1 MEDFHFNLS
10 NMTPVVLEVPPGVQE
25 AIRIPEKE
33 LTDRLLLELAVNLYA
48 QELLPLVKSAELA
61 KLNRYAFCE
70 VLAKRGIHRH
80 YGPEELEEDLAY
92 ASRQ

>member
-1 MEDFHFNLS
+1 
-10 NMTPVVLEVPPGVQE
+10 MTSILLEVPPSVQN

-33 LTDRLLLELAVNLYA
+33 IVDRLLLELAVNLYA

-70 VLAKRGIHRH
+70 ILSKRGIHRH
-80 YGPEELEEDLAY
+80 YGQEELQEDLAY
-92 ASRQ
+92 ACGE